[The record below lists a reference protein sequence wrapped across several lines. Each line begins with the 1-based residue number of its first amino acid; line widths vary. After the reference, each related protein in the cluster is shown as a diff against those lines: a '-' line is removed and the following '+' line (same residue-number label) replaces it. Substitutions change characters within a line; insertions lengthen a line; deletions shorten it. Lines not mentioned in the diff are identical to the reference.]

1 MCQPKGFKITRE
13 EGGTSL
19 LAKEGSS
26 WIEVSSTGMVYQD
39 QFILSYGLV
48 RNECDHNLYIR
59 TLVIGGCVFSW
70 VHLQVS
76 CMSNLVEQ

>member
-1 MCQPKGFKITRE
+1 VSTQRIQDNKR
-13 EGGTSL
+13 GGISL

-26 WIEVSSTGMVYQD
+26 WIEVGSTGMAYQD

-48 RNECDHNLYIR
+48 RNGCDHNLYIR

-70 VHLQVS
+70 VDLQVS
-76 CMSNLVEQ
+76 GSAST